1 MVYYPRDMTGFG
13 RHVPAP
19 PWPDDA
25 KLAVQF
31 VVNYEEGVSAVFYM
45 AILNQKPFCQKSSV
59 LHLGLAS
66 GIGTWNPYMNMARAQ
81 AFGGSLICSQLKIY
95 LSLFLVWQPRLHVPL
110 NRLQR

>member
-1 MVYYPRDMTGFG
+1 MSLPRLGQMMQN
-13 RHVPAP
+13 
-19 PWPDDA
+19 WLSSLLSIM
-25 KLAVQF
+25 KK
-31 VVNYEEGVSAVFYM
+31 GVSAVFYM
-45 AILNQKPFCQKSSV
+45 AILSQKPFCQKSSV

-66 GIGTWNPYMNMARAQ
+66 GIGTWNPYMNMGRAQ

>member
-1 MVYYPRDMTGFG
+1 MSLPRLGQMMQN
-13 RHVPAP
+13 
-19 PWPDDA
+19 WLSSLLSIM
-25 KLAVQF
+25 KK
-31 VVNYEEGVSAVFYM
+31 GVSAVFYM
-45 AILNQKPFCQKSSV
+45 AILSQKPFCQKSSV

-66 GIGTWNPYMNMARAQ
+66 GIGTWSPYMNMERAQ